1 LDRTI
6 IIFKGDNKMVKI
18 TTAVIFLSVA
28 LSYAS
33 TAHAVT
39 FDWATVGDLNNAD
52 DTHGDGY
59 GGVDYAYRISKHE
72 VTNAQYMEFLNAVA
86 TVGDSYGLYNTSM
99 ASTYGGIDRTG
110 AGTVG
115 DPYVY
120 SVKGSDNNWLNR
132 PVNYVS
138 FFDAMRFTNWL
149 HNGQGSGSTESGA
162 YTIGSGTDEVRSASA
177 KYWLPSENEWYKAA
191 YYDPTT
197 ANYFDYPTSS
207 NTAPGYVDDSGNL
220 SGTATPFA
228 DGVTDPGNY
237 ATYDGDG
244 VTDGIGSPYYMTE
257 VGEWEN
263 SASPYGT
270 YDQGGNVWEWNEAVI
285 SSSFR
290 GLRGGSFSD
299 FDSVLL
305 AVFRSDIDPTFES
318 SDIGFRVA
326 TVPEPST
333 VLLGALAAAGLLMR
347 RRA

>member
-1 LDRTI
+1 MRLAWVA
-6 IIFKGDNKMVKI
+6 F
-18 TTAVIFLSVA
+18 FLVA
-28 LSYAS
+28 CCCTSAN
-33 TAHAVT
+33 AKVT
-39 FDWATVGDLNNAD
+39 FDWATVGNPGNAP
-52 DTHGDGY
+52 DTRYDPAGF
-59 GGVDYAYRISKHE
+59 GGVDHTYRISKHE

-86 TVGDSYGLYNTSM
+86 TVGDPFVLYSGGM

-120 SVKGSDNNWLNR
+120 SVKGGDNNWLDR

-149 HNGQGSGSTESGA
+149 HNGQGSGDTESGA

-177 KYWLPSENEWYKAA
+177 KYWIPSEDEWYKAA
-191 YYDPTT
+191 YYDPNTD
-197 ANYFDYPTSS
+197 AYFDYPTSS
-207 NTAPGYVDDSGNL
+207 NTAPGYVNNNGNL

-244 VTDGIGSPYYMTE
+244 GPDGIGSPYYMTS

-263 SASPYGT
+263 STSPYGT
-270 YDQGGNVWEWNEAVI
+270 FDQGGNVWEWNEAVI

-290 GLRGGSFSD
+290 GLRGGSFLSRASNLHAD
-299 FDSVLL
+299 YRSLFYPALEGNSV
-305 AVFRSDIDPTFES
+305 
-318 SDIGFRVA
+318 GFRVA

-333 VLLGALAAAGLLMR
+333 MLLGALAVVGLLMR
-347 RRA
+347 RRF